1 MKKSII
7 ILFLAI
13 GGLLVSCKK
22 DDSLPPSHQGSLT
35 AFEVALSKTNNLRAE
50 VTATFSTETP
60 YHIAYWET
68 ANPQKVQQTNTY
80 KATGITH
87 KTLLFLK
94 PNTDYT
100 CQIITTTGVKSPLKT
115 FKTKSIETFLP
126 NATLL
131 EDKFKE
137 KIEGFLLANNRSS
150 KHIYLMDM
158 NGTVVW
164 YEPVPDTPA
173 VVNYDSRTQRFY
185 LLTDAPGEGLFVF
198 NSKKLKII
206 DLFGNIELEK
216 EFASIPELNNREVHH
231 ECRSLPDGNIGLVT
245 YIHQTVDL
253 SSKGGSQTDT
263 VTGDGFV
270 IMTPKGEI
278 VKTWSCFDHLNPI
291 DYPNIAQKKIKEDW
305 IHANSIDQD
314 SEGNYYMTTNRDSEL
329 WKINGKTGEL
339 MYRVGENGTIK
350 PTEKLLSHGI
360 HCAIVQAPNEV
371 LVIDNARNNQFTG
384 SRALIYNVNEQ
395 MKTVSVPLEVALPK
409 GMSSGTRSNVQFI
422 DNQHVLFALST
433 QKQVLIT
440 NRSTPLEIKRT
451 LSLPYTFYRVTY
463 IPTIQY

>member
-50 VTATFSTETP
+50 VTATFSTETS

-231 ECRSLPDGNIGLVT
+231 ECRPLPDGNIGLVT

-253 SSKGGSQTDT
+253 SSKKDSQTDT

-270 IMTPKGEI
+270 IMTPKG
-278 VKTWSCFDHLNPI
+278 
-291 DYPNIAQKKIKEDW
+291 
-305 IHANSIDQD
+305 
-314 SEGNYYMTTNRDSEL
+314 
-329 WKINGKTGEL
+329 
-339 MYRVGENGTIK
+339 
-350 PTEKLLSHGI
+350 
-360 HCAIVQAPNEV
+360 
-371 LVIDNARNNQFTG
+371 
-384 SRALIYNVNEQ
+384 
-395 MKTVSVPLEVALPK
+395 
-409 GMSSGTRSNVQFI
+409 
-422 DNQHVLFALST
+422 
-433 QKQVLIT
+433 
-440 NRSTPLEIKRT
+440 
-451 LSLPYTFYRVTY
+451 
-463 IPTIQY
+463 

>member
-50 VTATFSTETP
+50 VTATFSTETS

-80 KATGITH
+80 KATGITL

-173 VVNYDSRTQRFY
+173 VVNYNPRTQ
-185 LLTDAPGEGLFVF
+185 
-198 NSKKLKII
+198 
-206 DLFGNIELEK
+206 
-216 EFASIPELNNREVHH
+216 
-231 ECRSLPDGNIGLVT
+231 
-245 YIHQTVDL
+245 
-253 SSKGGSQTDT
+253 
-263 VTGDGFV
+263 
-270 IMTPKGEI
+270 
-278 VKTWSCFDHLNPI
+278 
-291 DYPNIAQKKIKEDW
+291 
-305 IHANSIDQD
+305 
-314 SEGNYYMTTNRDSEL
+314 
-329 WKINGKTGEL
+329 
-339 MYRVGENGTIK
+339 
-350 PTEKLLSHGI
+350 
-360 HCAIVQAPNEV
+360 
-371 LVIDNARNNQFTG
+371 QF
-384 SRALIYNVNEQ
+384 
-395 MKTVSVPLEVALPK
+395 
-409 GMSSGTRSNVQFI
+409 
-422 DNQHVLFALST
+422 
-433 QKQVLIT
+433 
-440 NRSTPLEIKRT
+440 
-451 LSLPYTFYRVTY
+451 
-463 IPTIQY
+463 